1 LVNSHFAFETDANK
15 RRSLEYH
22 HVFSAGVVASTG
34 GSGMVESLGRVIDA
48 VQKNGLFGPL
58 LILNM
63 IILPRQAQDRYWKRR
78 RFSQVDVICL
88 NAPTLIG
95 AVFFLLQVT
104 SVRLFVPSLSWQMRR
119 FRTWNLTTERLT
131 GCCRHDAER
140 VCARAAAPA
149 AQLRDYSAGG
159 AGATKRLFCAP
170 FLVKIKTR

>member
-1 LVNSHFAFETDANK
+1 MVNSHFAFETDANK

-63 IILPRQAQDRYWKRR
+63 IISPRQAQGRHWKRR

-95 AVFFLLQVT
+95 METGVLSFT
-104 SVRLFVPSLSWQMRR
+104 SDKCRMFVLSLSWQMRR

-159 AGATKRLFCAP
+159 AGATTP
-170 FLVKIKTR
+170 FLCAVSC